1 MAKRIIIS
9 FFSLF
14 GVMVFTFMILNY
26 FNTGNADFSIRYFL
40 DNIPD
45 FDLLKYIRVTLDE
58 IQVIISDIKAVFSDG
73 FDFTDIAKTVGYIF
87 IFQLGIIKL
96 VFVDILQTL
105 LDMFLWV
112 FKVIELAGSGPMF
125 ETPFDNGYLV

>member
-14 GVMVFTFMILNY
+14 GVMVFTFMTLNY
-26 FNTGNADFSIRYFL
+26 FNTGNADFSIKYFL

-58 IQVIISDIKAVFSDG
+58 IQVIISDIKAVYNDG
-73 FDFTDIAKTVGYIF
+73 FDISDIAKTVGF
-87 IFQLGIIKL
+87 IFTFQLKIIQL
-96 VFVDILQTL
+96 FFVDILQTIV
-105 LDMFLWV
+105 DMFLWV